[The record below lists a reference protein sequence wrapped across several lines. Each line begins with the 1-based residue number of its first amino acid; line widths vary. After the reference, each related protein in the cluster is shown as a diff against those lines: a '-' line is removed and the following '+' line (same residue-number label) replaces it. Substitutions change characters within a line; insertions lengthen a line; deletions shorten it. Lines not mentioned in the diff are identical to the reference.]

1 MTAATIEDQFAGLLS
16 GGPADPG
23 PFYARARSEAP
34 IFRSQAT
41 GGWVVAKRDDVMR
54 VLTDE
59 DYFAP
64 LSAGAGSS
72 VSHGRTILH
81 MSGEEHRKK
90 LAPIAHRI
98 RRPASLNGE
107 IGDLI
112 RDLTV
117 DLMNG
122 LSTGAAVDL
131 KAALTTPMPLIV
143 TARIMGLPD
152 APKFR
157 DWYNAIV
164 AAGASNLSGD
174 PEVTARGVAARKSL
188 AEWLTPLIEDRRQSP
203 GDDLLSDLCTL
214 RWQDE
219 LLPVDEIV
227 SFCSFILAAGV
238 ETTDRALS
246 SLLKRLISEPSDWAA
261 LAADREL
268 IPSACAEALRWA
280 PPVHGIS
287 RGVITDTTIRG
298 VELAAGDRVLV
309 LLASANRDE
318 DYFDVPDSFV
328 VDRFR
333 DNPKRE
339 FTPKAS
345 IMPFGAGT
353 HHCTGSLLALQ
364 EMTVAMN
371 LLLDRVEHIEFVG
384 AVPEDVG
391 YVLRSPASLPVRV
404 KFRS

>member
-1 MTAATIEDQFAGLLS
+1 MTAATIEDQFAELLR
-16 GGPADPG
+16 GGPADAG
-23 PFYARARSEAP
+23 PIYARARAEAP
-34 IFRSQAT
+34 IFHSEAT
-41 GGWVVAKRDDVMR
+41 GGWVVARRDDVMT

-59 DYFAP
+59 DHFAP

-72 VSHGRTILH
+72 ISHGRTILH

-98 RRPASLNGE
+98 RRTASLTGE
-107 IGDLI
+107 IGQLIEDLS
-112 RDLTV
+112 RQLV
-117 DLMNG
+117 DEISG
-122 LSTGAAVDL
+122 GESVDL
-131 KAALTTPMPLIV
+131 KPALTTPMPLIV

-152 APKFR
+152 APNFR
-157 DWYNAIV
+157 DWYDAIV

-174 PEVTARGVAARKSL
+174 PEVTARGVAARTSL
-188 AEWLTPLIEDRRQSP
+188 AEWLTPLIAERRQSP

-214 RWQDE
+214 EWHDE
-219 LLPVDEIV
+219 PLSVDEIV

-246 SLLKRLISEPSDWAA
+246 SLLKRLISAPDDWAA
-261 LAADREL
+261 LAVDREL

-287 RGVITDTTIRG
+287 RGVSVDTTIRG
-298 VELAAGDRVLV
+298 VEMTAGDRVLV

-318 DYFDVPDSFV
+318 DYFDDPESFI
-328 VDRFR
+328 VDRFQ
-333 DNPKRE
+333 DNPKKE

-364 EMTVAMN
+364 EMTVALN
-371 LLLDRVEHIEFVG
+371 VLLDRVEHIEFAG
-384 AVPEDVG
+384 AVPPEVG
-391 YVLRSPASLPVRV
+391 YVLRSPASLPVRL
-404 KFRS
+404 KFRT